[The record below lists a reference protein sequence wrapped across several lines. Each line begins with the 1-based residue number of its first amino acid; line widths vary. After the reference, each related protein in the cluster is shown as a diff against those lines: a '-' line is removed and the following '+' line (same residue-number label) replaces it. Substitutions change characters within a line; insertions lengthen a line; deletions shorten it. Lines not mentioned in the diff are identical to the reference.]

1 MIEAVYVLCTMA
13 SIACCVLLY
22 RGYRERKTRLL
33 FWSILCFAGL
43 ALNSL
48 LVLVDLI
55 VVPGVDLA
63 LFRISTALVAMTLLV
78 YGLIWE
84 AR

>member
-1 MIEAVYVLCTMA
+1 MIEAVYVLCTLA
-13 SIACCVLLY
+13 SIACCVLLL
-22 RGYRERKTRLL
+22 RGHRVRKTRLL
-33 FWSILCFAGL
+33 FWSSLCFAGL

-48 LVLVDLI
+48 LVLVDLL
-55 VVPGVDLA
+55 VVPGVDLT
-63 LFRISTALVAMTLLV
+63 LPRIFTPLISMALLV